1 MQFSGQNNKLVK
13 FLVKHNTLQKTLIW
27 KLVLKCTVKSMCS
40 QQVNIGFCECVGEKL
55 QVYLNENCD
64 DAGLMMNIETNDE
77 NCDNLGEIVKMVT
90 HDENCENLG

>member
-1 MQFSGQNNKLVK
+1 
-13 FLVKHNTLQKTLIW
+13 
-27 KLVLKCTVKSMCS
+27 MCS
-40 QQVNIGFCECVGEKL
+40 QQVNIGFCECVGENL

-90 HDENCENLG
+90 NDENCENLG